1 MTTHGM
7 QLSGFADEA
16 ADDIDGQIRATKA
29 LGWNRIEARKVGT
42 ANIHDLPDAEFDAV
56 CGKLEA
62 AGVTIDCFGSA
73 IGNWS
78 KSITGDFGIC
88 LAQAKRAVPR
98 MQRLG
103 ARQIRIM
110 SYPPVPGRAI
120 TDDQYEGERCKR
132 LRLLVKLFADGGIQA
147 LHENCTNFGGL
158 GWTFTQRLLDH
169 VRGLK
174 LVFDTGNPV
183 TSEDF
188 SAPAGPDGR
197 RPHQSS
203 WDFYRQVREQVVRV
217 HIKDAVW
224 DEATGQVRYTL
235 PGEGQGD
242 VGRILADL
250 IARGYAGALSIEP
263 HLAVQA
269 HDPTVVAT
277 PDVRFNGYV
286 AYGRR
291 LENLLAGLRPPG

>member
-1 MTTHGM
+1 MY
-7 QLSGFADEA
+7 LSGFADEA

-29 LGWNRIEARKVGT
+29 LGWSRIEARKVG
-42 ANIHDLPDAEFDAV
+42 AGNIHDLPDADFDAV
-56 CGKLEA
+56 CAKLSE
-62 AGVTIDCFGSA
+62 AGVSVDCFGSA

-78 KSITGDFGIC
+78 KSITGDFSIC
-88 LAQAKRAVPR
+88 LSEAKRAVPR

-103 ARQIRIM
+103 ATQLRLM

-120 TDDQYEGERCKR
+120 TDDQFEGERCKR
-132 LRLLVKLFADGGIQA
+132 LRTLVKIFADGGIQA
-147 LHENCTNFGGL
+147 LHENCANFGGL

-183 TSEDF
+183 TSEDH

-197 RPHQSS
+197 RNRQSS
-203 WDFYRQVREQVVRV
+203 WEFYRQVREHVVRV

-224 DEATGQVRYTL
+224 DEATKQVRYTL

-242 VGRILADL
+242 VVRILTDL
-250 IARGYAGALSIEP
+250 AARGYAGALSIEP

-269 HDPTVVAT
+269 HDPSVVAT
-277 PDVRFNGYV
+277 ADIRFSGYV

-291 LENLLAGLRPPG
+291 LEALLAAMPRPT

>member
-1 MTTHGM
+1 MGSMH
-7 QLSGFADEA
+7 LSGFADEA

-42 ANIHDLPDAEFDAV
+42 VNIHDLPDAEFDAV
-56 CGKLEA
+56 CGRLTEA
-62 AGVTIDCFGSA
+62 GITIDCFGSA

-78 KSITGDFGIC
+78 KSISGNFAIC
-88 LAQAKRAVPR
+88 LAEAKRAVPR

-103 ARQIRIM
+103 TRQIRIM
-110 SYPPVPGRAI
+110 SYPPVSGRLP

-132 LRLLVKLFADGGIQA
+132 LRTLVKLFADGGIQA
-147 LHENCTNFGGL
+147 LHENCSNFGGL

-183 TSEDF
+183 TSEDW

-197 RPHQSS
+197 RRRQSS
-203 WDFYRQVREQVVRV
+203 WEFYSQVREHVARI

-224 DEATGQVRYTL
+224 DDTAGHVRYTL

-242 VGRILADL
+242 VRRILADL
-250 IARGYAGALSIEP
+250 SARGYDGTVSIEP
-263 HLAVQA
+263 HLSVHA
-269 HDPTVVAT
+269 HDPSVVAAA
-277 PDVRFNGYV
+277 DVRFAGYV
-286 AYGRR
+286 EYGRR
-291 LENLLAGLRPPG
+291 LEGILAGLRP